1 MRIQV
6 ILFSMTALACAGT
19 VGSGTSSSARESD
32 MTETDQRVSDRAQR
46 IYREAYVVDTHND
59 MPSKMADD
67 GYNPDVRHEPGFG
80 KEQGH
85 TDFPR
90 LMESGITA
98 QFFSAFVDAP
108 YALTNPDSSLER
120 ALQLADTIH
129 AFADRHPDKLIFATT
144 AADVRRAKQTGKV
157 AVLIGVEGGHAM
169 ENSLDN
175 LRELH
180 RRGVR
185 YITLTWNNGN
195 QWAGAAWGV
204 NGTSTGGL
212 TPFGRDVV
220 REMNRLG
227 ILVDISHVSDSTF
240 FDAVALTSQPVI
252 ASHSSARALHSHRRN
267 MSDDQLRAV
276 AKNGGVVN
284 VNFYSA
290 FIDTKYEMAV
300 DAMNAR
306 LESAAA
312 SLRAKYPDD
321 SARVAR
327 EVRAMRASLSAGLPL
342 TPLSVLIDHIDHIVK
357 VAGSDHVGLGSDFD
371 GVSALPDGMEDVTRL
386 PRIAQALLDRGYSE
400 SDIKKILGGNMMR
413 VMGQVFDRR
422 EAPNGRE

>member
-1 MRIQV
+1 MRNRSI
-6 ILFSMTALACAGT
+6 ILSMTAMACA
-19 VGSGTSSSARESD
+19 SGGGSSSASLESR
-32 MTETDQRVSDRAQR
+32 TPTAVQRVSERALR
-46 IYREAYVVDTHND
+46 VYREAYVIDAHND

-67 GYNPDVRHEPGFG
+67 GYDADVIHAAGFG
-80 KEQGH
+80 REEGH
-85 TDFPR
+85 TDLPR
-90 LMESGITA
+90 LMESGITG

-108 YALTNPDSSLER
+108 YALKSPDSSLER

-129 AFADRHPDKLIFATT
+129 AFANRHPDKLIFATS
-144 AADVRRAKQTGKV
+144 AADVRRAKESGKV
-157 AVLIGVEGGHAM
+157 AVLIGVEGGHAI

-185 YITLTWNNGN
+185 YMTLTWNNGN
-195 QWAGAAWGV
+195 QWSGAAWGV

-227 ILVDISHVSDSTF
+227 MLVDISHVSDSTF
-240 FDAVALTSQPVI
+240 FDAIATTSQPVI
-252 ASHSSARALHSHRRN
+252 ASHSSARALHEHRRN
-267 MSDDQLRAV
+267 MSDAQLRAV

-290 FIDTKYEMAV
+290 FIDGKYEAAV
-300 DAMNAR
+300 TAMEVRLASAR
-306 LESAAA
+306 D
-312 SLRAKYPDD
+312 SLRAKYAGD
-321 SARVAR
+321 SGRVDAEIR
-327 EVRAMRASLSAGLPL
+327 TLRASAFARLPA
-342 TPLSVLIDHIDHIVK
+342 TPLSVLIDHIDHIAK
-357 VAGSDHVGLGSDFD
+357 VAGVAHVGLGSDFD
-371 GVSALPDGMEDVTRL
+371 GVSALPEGMEDVTRL

-400 SDIKKILGGNMMR
+400 DDVKKVLGGNMMR

-422 EAPNGRE
+422 EAPNSRE

>member
-1 MRIQV
+1 MRTRS
-6 ILFSMTALACAGT
+6 ILLSMTAVACA
-19 VGSGTSSSARESD
+19 SGGVNSSPPIEAGRPSASQ
-32 MTETDQRVSDRAQR
+32 TVSDRALR
-46 IYREAYVVDTHND
+46 IYRESYVVDAHND

-67 GYNPDVRHEPGFG
+67 GYDADVRHPAGFG
-80 KEQGH
+80 KQEGH
-85 TDFPR
+85 TDLPR

-108 YALTNPDSSLER
+108 FALTSPDSSLER

-144 AADVRRAKQTGKV
+144 AADVRRAKESGKV
-157 AVLIGVEGGHAM
+157 AVMIGVEGGHAI

-185 YITLTWNNGN
+185 YMTLTWNNGN
-195 QWAGAAWGV
+195 QWSGAAWGV

-212 TPFGRDVV
+212 TPFGREVV

-227 ILVDISHVSDSTF
+227 MLVDISHVSDSTF
-240 FDAVALTSQPVI
+240 FDAIAATSQPVI
-252 ASHSSARALHSHRRN
+252 ASHSSARALHEHRRN
-267 MSDDQLRAV
+267 MSDEQLRAV
-276 AKNGGVVN
+276 AKNGGIVN

-290 FIDTKYEMAV
+290 FIDRKYDAAV
-300 DAMNAR
+300 TAMEAR
-306 LESAAA
+306 LMSARD
-312 SLRAKYPDD
+312 SLRLKYADD
-321 SARVAR
+321 SSRVLD
-327 EVRAMRASLSAGLPL
+327 EVRMMRASAFARLPP
-342 TPLSVLIDHIDHIVK
+342 TPLAVLIDHIDHIAK
-357 VAGSDHVGLGSDFD
+357 VAGVAHVGLGSDFD
-371 GVSALPDGMEDVTRL
+371 GVSALPEGMEDVTHL
-386 PRIAQALLDRGYSE
+386 PRIAQGLLDRGYSE
-400 SDIKKILGGNMMR
+400 DDVKKILGGNMMR

>member
-1 MRIQV
+1 MRNQL
-6 ILFSMTALACAGT
+6 ILLSMTAVACA
-19 VGSGTSSSARESD
+19 SGGGNSSPPLEAGMPSTPRG
-32 MTETDQRVSDRAQR
+32 VSDRALR
-46 IYREAYVVDTHND
+46 IYREAYVIDVHND

-67 GYNPDVRHEPGFG
+67 GYNADVRHAAGFG
-80 KEQGH
+80 KQEGH
-85 TDFPR
+85 TDLPR

-108 YALTNPDSSLER
+108 YALTSPDSSLER
-120 ALQLADTIH
+120 ALRLADTIH

-144 AADVRRAKQTGKV
+144 AADVRRAKASGKV
-157 AVLIGVEGGHAM
+157 AVLIGVEGGHAI

-185 YITLTWNNGN
+185 YMTLTWNNGN

-212 TPFGRDVV
+212 TTFGREVV

-227 ILVDISHVSDSTF
+227 MLVDISHVSDSTF
-240 FDAVALTSQPVI
+240 FDVIAATSQPVI
-252 ASHSSARALHSHRRN
+252 ASHSSARALHEHRRN
-267 MSDDQLRAV
+267 MSDKQLRAV

-290 FIDTKYEMAV
+290 FIDGKYEAQV
-300 DAMNAR
+300 TAMDAR
-306 LESAAA
+306 LTSARD
-312 SLRAKYPDD
+312 SLRVKYAGD
-321 SARVAR
+321 STRVEA
-327 EVRAMRASLSAGLPL
+327 EVRTMRASAFARLPA
-342 TPLSVLIDHIDHIVK
+342 THLSVLIDHIDHIAK
-357 VAGSDHVGLGSDFD
+357 VAGVAHVGLGSDFD

-400 SDIKKILGGNMMR
+400 GDVKKVLGGNMLR

-422 EAPNGRE
+422 EAPDK